1 MGAGSSSPSGS
12 IPEETASLLSR
23 LAGPVAIPRSDPFWT
38 RLTSHWREPLT
49 ATDPA
54 RLEAALRSHC
64 VSLARH
70 DRDTAHVGALL
81 LRAADALRASP
92 RARPDASVEAVNAV
106 TLVSVILRH
115 LADRPSEHAAL
126 HRSCHLPRSPDGTP
140 TSVSPARAFLAAV
153 VDTLRARPD
162 ARQRQNRENEYAIR
176 VACARSLLACV
187 STRARRP
194 PTPRETENHL
204 RTHHPLL
211 HALVETCSDATDA
224 FAAPSLVASLLR
236 CVAEGG
242 SSSRRAVA
250 PRTVAPRTVPGTSGT
265 SGTSGTVA
273 SRVAAF
279 AASALGLSGEGGGS
293 SAGPTQSPLADEAA
307 ALCLALAYHRG
318 DGRDVFRRAM
328 RACVDASQTDK
339 REERRGGHATR
350 RSADAETSSSASTLA
365 GVDFK
370 RLFESLGARAGED
383 DRAVGVLYAAMQHT
397 PGFREYCLARGDPE
411 VLVLPLLRRVY
422 RRAGGS
428 AGGRGFGSGERE
440 ARRGGVGSDPDASLV
455 ALCVLL
461 MLSEEPSLAR
471 RIHAAPARDAPWY
484 RERQLRDTTVG
495 SLAVATLARAA
506 KASSPTTSPDDAYAS
521 IIALSTLANLAPEFD
536 RVSAHAAQR
545 FVSLVDCLARR
556 HARAKAALEDGK
568 GEDGNGDDGKG
579 EDGKGEDG
587 KGEDGNGDDGHR
599 DPGHQDPGH
608 QDPGHQDPGRV
619 SEEVG
624 AHADFHRV
632 AVDALNVALTRA
644 LPRNPELAY
653 AVLHRRDLFDPSP
666 ASEAFPEAYAVAR
679 AVAARLNDRVDAGGV
694 DVGRHGYVSTDA
706 VMAVIAEV
714 CAGFR
719 PESAGTEATPTKKF
733 RHVESEDAAAF
744 FSPLAWRLAGMAG
757 GAEENV
763 DGEAEGG
770 GSENVEG
777 EAEGGGSENVDG
789 EAGGGGSLPPRARE
803 SPVA

>member
-1 MGAGSSSPSGS
+1 M
-12 IPEETASLLSR
+12 
-23 LAGPVAIPRSDPFWT
+23 
-38 RLTSHWREPLT
+38 
-49 ATDPA
+49 
-54 RLEAALRSHC
+54 
-64 VSLARH
+64 
-70 DRDTAHVGALL
+70 
-81 LRAADALRASP
+81 
-92 RARPDASVEAVNAV
+92 
-106 TLVSVILRH
+106 
-115 LADRPSEHAAL
+115 
-126 HRSCHLPRSPDGTP
+126 
-140 TSVSPARAFLAAV
+140 
-153 VDTLRARPD
+153 
-162 ARQRQNRENEYAIR
+162 
-176 VACARSLLACV
+176 
-187 STRARRP
+187 
-194 PTPRETENHL
+194 
-204 RTHHPLL
+204 
-211 HALVETCSDATDA
+211 
-224 FAAPSLVASLLR
+224 
-236 CVAEGG
+236 
-242 SSSRRAVA
+242 
-250 PRTVAPRTVPGTSGT
+250 
-265 SGTSGTVA
+265 
-273 SRVAAF
+273 
-279 AASALGLSGEGGGS
+279 GLSGEGGGS
-293 SAGPTQSPLADEAA
+293 SAGKESPLADEAA

-579 EDGKGEDG
+579 D
-587 KGEDGNGDDGHR
+587 R
-599 DPGHQDPGH
+599 T
-608 QDPGHQDPGRV
+608 GRART
-619 SEEVG
+619 G
-624 AHADFHRV
+624 
-632 AVDALNVALTRA
+632 RA
-644 LPRNPELAY
+644 RTGMETTVTETPVTETP
-653 AVLHRRDLFDPSP
+653 VTKTPVTKTPVTKTPVTKTPVTKTPVVCRR
-666 ASEAFPEAYAVAR
+666 
-679 AVAARLNDRVDAGGV
+679 
-694 DVGRHGYVSTDA
+694 
-706 VMAVIAEV
+706 
-714 CAGFR
+714 
-719 PESAGTEATPTKKF
+719 
-733 RHVESEDAAAF
+733 
-744 FSPLAWRLAGMAG
+744 RLARTPIFIA
-757 GAEENV
+757 
-763 DGEAEGG
+763 
-770 GSENVEG
+770 
-777 EAEGGGSENVDG
+777 
-789 EAGGGGSLPPRARE
+789 
-803 SPVA
+803 SPWTRSTSR

>member
-194 PTPRETENHL
+194 PTPRETENHV

-224 FAAPSLVASLLR
+224 SAAPSLVASLLR
-236 CVAEGG
+236 CVADRAPPPGG

-250 PRTVAPRTVPGTSGT
+250 PRTVAPRTVSGTSGT
-265 SGTSGTVA
+265 SGTYGTVA

-293 SAGPTQSPLADEAA
+293 SAGPTPSPLADEAA

-350 RSADAETSSSASTLA
+350 RSADAETSSSASALA

-568 GEDGNGDDGKG
+568 GEDGNGDDG
-579 EDGKGEDG
+579 
-587 KGEDGNGDDGHR
+587 HR
-599 DPGHQDPGH
+599 DPGHRDPGH

-763 DGEAEGG
+763 EGEAEGG
-770 GSENVEG
+770 ASENVEG

-789 EAGGGGSLPPRARE
+789 EAGGGGSPPPRARARE

>member
-1 MGAGSSSPSGS
+1 
-12 IPEETASLLSR
+12 
-23 LAGPVAIPRSDPFWT
+23 
-38 RLTSHWREPLT
+38 
-49 ATDPA
+49 
-54 RLEAALRSHC
+54 
-64 VSLARH
+64 
-70 DRDTAHVGALL
+70 
-81 LRAADALRASP
+81 
-92 RARPDASVEAVNAV
+92 
-106 TLVSVILRH
+106 
-115 LADRPSEHAAL
+115 
-126 HRSCHLPRSPDGTP
+126 
-140 TSVSPARAFLAAV
+140 
-153 VDTLRARPD
+153 
-162 ARQRQNRENEYAIR
+162 
-176 VACARSLLACV
+176 
-187 STRARRP
+187 
-194 PTPRETENHL
+194 
-204 RTHHPLL
+204 
-211 HALVETCSDATDA
+211 
-224 FAAPSLVASLLR
+224 
-236 CVAEGG
+236 
-242 SSSRRAVA
+242 
-250 PRTVAPRTVPGTSGT
+250 
-265 SGTSGTVA
+265 
-273 SRVAAF
+273 
-279 AASALGLSGEGGGS
+279 
-293 SAGPTQSPLADEAA
+293 
-307 ALCLALAYHRG
+307 
-318 DGRDVFRRAM
+318 
-328 RACVDASQTDK
+328 
-339 REERRGGHATR
+339 
-350 RSADAETSSSASTLA
+350 
-365 GVDFK
+365 
-370 RLFESLGARAGED
+370 
-383 DRAVGVLYAAMQHT
+383 
-397 PGFREYCLARGDPE
+397 
-411 VLVLPLLRRVY
+411 
-422 RRAGGS
+422 
-428 AGGRGFGSGERE
+428 
-440 ARRGGVGSDPDASLV
+440 
-455 ALCVLL
+455 

-579 EDGKGEDG
+579 EDRKGEDG

-599 DPGHQDPGH
+599 DPGHQDPGHQDPGHQDPGHQDPGHQDPGH

-763 DGEAEGG
+763 EGEAGGG

-777 EAEGGGSENVDG
+777 EAEGGGS
-789 EAGGGGSLPPRARE
+789 PPPRARARE